1 MQQTRNT
8 VRVVRGTGLAAI
20 VVALL
25 WTSVGLSSST
35 RAKPQLKVLATRP
48 LMVQGTHF
56 HARER
61 VRVRVSAAPAAP
73 ITRTVRATAAGT
85 FTARFASVSVARCGD
100 AAIRALGATGD
111 RASSK
116 VLQAQDCAPGLG
128 P

>member
-35 RAKPQLKVLATRP
+35 RARPQLKVLATRP
-48 LMVQGTHF
+48 LVVQGSHF
-56 HARER
+56 RPRER
-61 VRVRVSAAPAAP
+61 VRVTAVTTARA
-73 ITRTVRATAAGT
+73 TRTVRATAAGT
-85 FTARFASVSVARCGD
+85 FKARFDSVSVGRCAG

-116 VLQAQDCAPGLG
+116 VLQDQDCAPGLG